1 MAFLMSDKLG
11 SDKELRRRY
20 GLMVL
25 GLFDDAGRKG
35 LFSFVDRFLD
45 RMEGTAGRK
54 MDRETVCSVVAANVA
69 NYAGDAKQLLLV
81 TSAPGLDLE
90 AVRSDIA
97 PALTG
102 LSVTAG
108 GNLDSQADAI
118 RKAASCEAVILVEK
132 RKSSSF
138 SGIER
143 ELDIVRSLDKKVLGC
158 IVL

>member
-1 MAFLMSDKLG
+1 MSDKLG

-20 GLMVL
+20 GLMIL

-54 MDRETVCSVVAANVA
+54 MDKETVCSVVAANVM

-81 TSAPGLDLE
+81 TSAPDLDLE

-102 LSVTAG
+102 SFRDKQEEILTAR
-108 GNLDSQADAI
+108 LTPSE
-118 RKAASCEAVILVEK
+118 RLRPCEAVILVEEAEK
-132 RKSSSF
+132 LPPSPALTA
-138 SGIER
+138 GA
-143 ELDIVRSLDKKVLGC
+143 
-158 IVL
+158 

>member
-1 MAFLMSDKLG
+1 MDK
-11 SDKELRRRY
+11 
-20 GLMVL
+20 
-25 GLFDDAGRKG
+25 
-35 LFSFVDRFLD
+35 
-45 RMEGTAGRK
+45 
-54 MDRETVCSVVAANVA
+54 ETVCSVVAANVM

-81 TSAPGLDLE
+81 TSAPDLDLE

-118 RKAASCEAVILVEK
+118 RKAASCDAVILVEK